1 MAGIPK
7 DINTTYD
14 VVSAFRAIEDEL
26 TASMIRNLDH
36 HRAEELEAGF
46 NWSQWQVEQL
56 AALDAYKKRN
66 LKKYQGIFK
75 NINLKIDT
83 IISMQRA
90 AGNADQEV
98 SILKAIKEGAK
109 LYKAKKQVSADGR
122 FFKEN
127 DKKINALIKATRSD
141 FKKAEVA
148 ILRRAN
154 DQYRQVIFNAQMYAA
169 TGATYEKAVDMA
181 TKDFLRAGINCIEYK
196 NGARHTMS
204 EYADMALRTAQKRAY
219 LTGEGEKRQ
228 EWGISTVIMNKRGN
242 PCPKCLPFV
251 GKVLIDDVWSGGKPE
266 DGPYPLM
273 STAISKDLYHPR
285 CKDSHT
291 TYFKGI
297 STADDTWTEEEL
309 QAVNQGNKQEA
320 REQYARLQAEKYGR
334 MSKYSLDGENKRK
347 YGARAEEWERICK
360 KEDAID
366 KEIFNGIM
374 ESDLGAFKNK
384 LRSNSEISK
393 EYYTELKNKF
403 SHGSKSAKH
412 LFIKYASEKT
422 IEVSRYE
429 GIAYFSPKIRK
440 IYMNYGTDLVNE
452 RGIGAT
458 WFHEHGH
465 LIDMAAGNIS
475 DNQEF
480 KKLIN
485 ADVNNYRIMYG
496 KKSNLKTYEEIDKAI
511 GMEIQDMRKHSAV
524 SDLLDGATKG
534 SINGCAGH
542 SIDYWK
548 YEKSITLEAFAHMYE
563 AQFDKIRYEEMR
575 KYFPRSLEYFEK
587 MIKEASK

>member
-14 VVSAFRAIEDEL
+14 VVGAFRAIEDEL

-266 DGPYPLM
+266 DGPSVSSNCFP
-273 STAISKDLYHPR
+273 D
-285 CKDSHT
+285 
-291 TYFKGI
+291 
-297 STADDTWTEEEL
+297 
-309 QAVNQGNKQEA
+309 
-320 REQYARLQAEKYGR
+320 
-334 MSKYSLDGENKRK
+334 RK
-347 YGARAEEWERICK
+347 TPA
-360 KEDAID
+360 
-366 KEIFNGIM
+366 N
-374 ESDLGAFKNK
+374 
-384 LRSNSEISK
+384 
-393 EYYTELKNKF
+393 
-403 SHGSKSAKH
+403 
-412 LFIKYASEKT
+412 
-422 IEVSRYE
+422 
-429 GIAYFSPKIRK
+429 
-440 IYMNYGTDLVNE
+440 
-452 RGIGAT
+452 
-458 WFHEHGH
+458 
-465 LIDMAAGNIS
+465 
-475 DNQEF
+475 
-480 KKLIN
+480 
-485 ADVNNYRIMYG
+485 
-496 KKSNLKTYEEIDKAI
+496 
-511 GMEIQDMRKHSAV
+511 
-524 SDLLDGATKG
+524 
-534 SINGCAGH
+534 
-542 SIDYWK
+542 
-548 YEKSITLEAFAHMYE
+548 
-563 AQFDKIRYEEMR
+563 
-575 KYFPRSLEYFEK
+575 
-587 MIKEASK
+587 

>member
-1 MAGIPK
+1 MAEIPK
-7 DINTTYD
+7 DINSAYD
-14 VVSAFRAIEDEL
+14 VVRAFQAVEDEL
-26 TASMIRNLDH
+26 ISSMIRNLDH

-109 LYKAKKQVSADGR
+109 LYKAKKQVGADGR

-127 DKKINALIKATRSD
+127 DKKINALIKATKSD
-141 FKKAEVA
+141 FKKAEIA

-169 TGATYEKAVDMA
+169 TGASYEKAVDMA

-251 GKVLIDDVWSGGKPE
+251 GKVLLDDVWSGGKPE

-273 STAISKDLYHPR
+273 STAISKGLYHPR

-320 REQYARLQAEKYGR
+320 KEQYARLQAEKYGR
-334 MSKYSLDGENKRK
+334 MAKYSLDEENKKK
-347 YGARAEEWERICK
+347 YEAREEEWKQKIEEEQMYRPIDRGKIETIEIKANQKINIRRIESYFGEIFISDVANIKPRALHTINRNTEEALKEWGIPLVRKPKIVIVDVSELNAYGKYDAINNVVYYIPEIANKDIVAEKGITEYHEMWHMKQAETFRNRGWTITSENRGDYLKALCKECK
-360 KEDAID
+360 KKID
-366 KEIFNGIM
+366 DLEITEYNVEMI
-374 ESDLGAFKNK
+374 SDYAKK
-384 LRSNSEISK
+384 MYDQERYDEVEADYMTIVK
-393 EYYTELKNKF
+393 R
-403 SHGSKSAKH
+403 GSK
-412 LFIKYASEKT
+412 
-422 IEVSRYE
+422 
-429 GIAYFSPKIRK
+429 
-440 IYMNYGTDLVNE
+440 
-452 RGIGAT
+452 
-458 WFHEHGH
+458 
-465 LIDMAAGNIS
+465 
-475 DNQEF
+475 
-480 KKLIN
+480 KL
-485 ADVNNYRIMYG
+485 
-496 KKSNLKTYEEIDKAI
+496 
-511 GMEIQDMRKHSAV
+511 
-524 SDLLDGATKG
+524 
-534 SINGCAGH
+534 
-542 SIDYWK
+542 
-548 YEKSITLEAFAHMYE
+548 
-563 AQFDKIRYEEMR
+563 
-575 KYFPRSLEYFEK
+575 
-587 MIKEASK
+587 

>member
-98 SILKAIKEGAK
+98 SLLKAIKEGAK

-127 DKKINALIKATRSD
+127 DKKINALIKATKSD
-141 FKKAEVA
+141 FKKAEIA

-169 TGATYEKAVDMA
+169 TGASYEKAVDMA

-228 EWGISTVIMNKRGN
+228 EWGVTTVIMNKRGN

-273 STAISKDLYHPR
+273 STAISKV
-285 CKDSHT
+285 
-291 TYFKGI
+291 
-297 STADDTWTEEEL
+297 STIHDVRTVT
-309 QAVNQGNKQEA
+309 
-320 REQYARLQAEKYGR
+320 RR
-334 MSKYSLDGENKRK
+334 
-347 YGARAEEWERICK
+347 
-360 KEDAID
+360 
-366 KEIFNGIM
+366 
-374 ESDLGAFKNK
+374 
-384 LRSNSEISK
+384 ISK
-393 EYYTELKNKF
+393 ESALQMTPGQRKSCRQSIREINRKRKNSMPGCRQRSMEGWQNTLWMGRIRENMQPERKSGKKYQIKILKK
-403 SHGSKSAKH
+403 K
-412 LFIKYASEKT
+412 
-422 IEVSRYE
+422 
-429 GIAYFSPKIRK
+429 
-440 IYMNYGTDLVNE
+440 M
-452 RGIGAT
+452 
-458 WFHEHGH
+458 
-465 LIDMAAGNIS
+465 
-475 DNQEF
+475 
-480 KKLIN
+480 KLI
-485 ADVNNYRIMYG
+485 
-496 KKSNLKTYEEIDKAI
+496 
-511 GMEIQDMRKHSAV
+511 
-524 SDLLDGATKG
+524 
-534 SINGCAGH
+534 
-542 SIDYWK
+542 
-548 YEKSITLEAFAHMYE
+548 
-563 AQFDKIRYEEMR
+563 
-575 KYFPRSLEYFEK
+575 
-587 MIKEASK
+587 

>member
-14 VVSAFRAIEDEL
+14 VVGAFRAIEDEL

-83 IISMQRA
+83 LISMQRA

-109 LYKAKKQVSADGR
+109 LYKAKKSISTDGR
-122 FFKEN
+122 FFKNN
-127 DKKINALIKATRSD
+127 DKKINALIKATKSD
-141 FKKAEVA
+141 FKKAEIA

-273 STAISKDLYHPR
+273 STAISKGLYHPR

-320 REQYARLQAEKYGR
+320 KEQYARLQAEKYGR
-334 MSKYSLDGENKRK
+334 MSKYSLDGENKKK
-347 YGARAEEWERICK
+347 YAAREEEWEKISDK
-360 KEDAID
+360 NIEKENEADIIELND
-366 KEIFNGIM
+366 QQ
-374 ESDLGAFKNK
+374 LGAILKYKSFESYVINDLLRETDNLLELTKEQQNYINALDEALKRVKKYNGTLIRCVDFSTYKNVEERVQSFMSDYTVGK
-384 LRSNSEISK
+384 TIKIKQYWSTSKEEGYLENPQIKIYIEDTKRERDISSIGLDENEVLYERNSEFKVISK
-393 EYYTELKNKF
+393 VLVGAIWHIVLK
-403 SHGSKSAKH
+403 
-412 LFIKYASEKT
+412 
-422 IEVSRYE
+422 EV
-429 GIAYFSPKIRK
+429 
-440 IYMNYGTDLVNE
+440 N
-452 RGIGAT
+452 
-458 WFHEHGH
+458 
-465 LIDMAAGNIS
+465 
-475 DNQEF
+475 
-480 KKLIN
+480 
-485 ADVNNYRIMYG
+485 
-496 KKSNLKTYEEIDKAI
+496 
-511 GMEIQDMRKHSAV
+511 
-524 SDLLDGATKG
+524 
-534 SINGCAGH
+534 
-542 SIDYWK
+542 
-548 YEKSITLEAFAHMYE
+548 
-563 AQFDKIRYEEMR
+563 
-575 KYFPRSLEYFEK
+575 
-587 MIKEASK
+587 

>member
-14 VVSAFRAIEDEL
+14 VVGAFRAIEDEL

-83 IISMQRA
+83 LISMQRA

-109 LYKAKKQVSADGR
+109 LYKAKKSISTDGR
-122 FFKEN
+122 FFKNN
-127 DKKINALIKATRSD
+127 DKKINALIKATKSD
-141 FKKAEVA
+141 FKKAEIA

-273 STAISKDLYHPR
+273 STAISKGLYHPR

-320 REQYARLQAEKYGR
+320 KEQYARLQAEKYGR
-334 MSKYSLDGENKRK
+334 MSKYSLDGENKKK
-347 YGARAEEWERICK
+347 YAAREEEWEKISDK
-360 KEDAID
+360 NIEKENEADIIELND
-366 KEIFNGIM
+366 QQ
-374 ESDLGAFKNK
+374 LGAILKYKSFESYVINDLLRETDNLLELTKEQQNYINALDEALKRVEKYNGTLIRCVDFSTYKNVEERVQSFMSDYTVGK
-384 LRSNSEISK
+384 TIKIKQYWSTSKEEGYLENPQIKIYIEDTKRERDISSIGLDENEVLYERNSEFKVISK
-393 EYYTELKNKF
+393 VLVGAIWHIVLK
-403 SHGSKSAKH
+403 
-412 LFIKYASEKT
+412 
-422 IEVSRYE
+422 EV
-429 GIAYFSPKIRK
+429 
-440 IYMNYGTDLVNE
+440 N
-452 RGIGAT
+452 
-458 WFHEHGH
+458 
-465 LIDMAAGNIS
+465 
-475 DNQEF
+475 
-480 KKLIN
+480 
-485 ADVNNYRIMYG
+485 
-496 KKSNLKTYEEIDKAI
+496 
-511 GMEIQDMRKHSAV
+511 
-524 SDLLDGATKG
+524 
-534 SINGCAGH
+534 
-542 SIDYWK
+542 
-548 YEKSITLEAFAHMYE
+548 
-563 AQFDKIRYEEMR
+563 
-575 KYFPRSLEYFEK
+575 
-587 MIKEASK
+587 

>member
-46 NWSQWQVEQL
+46 NWSQWQVEQP

-122 FFKEN
+122 FFKNN
-127 DKKINALIKATRSD
+127 DKKINALIKATKSD
-141 FKKAEVA
+141 FKKAEIA

-273 STAISKDLYHPR
+273 STAISKGLYHPR

-320 REQYARLQAEKYGR
+320 KEQYARLQAEKYGR
-334 MSKYSLDGENKRK
+334 MAKYSLDGENKKK
-347 YGARAEEWERICK
+347 YAAREEEWEKISDK
-360 KEDAID
+360 NIEKENEADIIELND
-366 KEIFNGIM
+366 QQ
-374 ESDLGAFKNK
+374 LGAILKYKSFESYVINDLLRETDNLLELTKEQQNYINALDEALKRVKKYNGTLIRCVDFSTYKNAEERVQSFMSDYTVGK
-384 LRSNSEISK
+384 TIKIKQYWSTSKEEGYLENPQIKIYIEDTKRERDISSIGLDENEVLYERNSEFKVISK
-393 EYYTELKNKF
+393 VLVGAIWHIVLK
-403 SHGSKSAKH
+403 
-412 LFIKYASEKT
+412 
-422 IEVSRYE
+422 EV
-429 GIAYFSPKIRK
+429 
-440 IYMNYGTDLVNE
+440 N
-452 RGIGAT
+452 
-458 WFHEHGH
+458 
-465 LIDMAAGNIS
+465 
-475 DNQEF
+475 
-480 KKLIN
+480 
-485 ADVNNYRIMYG
+485 
-496 KKSNLKTYEEIDKAI
+496 
-511 GMEIQDMRKHSAV
+511 
-524 SDLLDGATKG
+524 
-534 SINGCAGH
+534 
-542 SIDYWK
+542 
-548 YEKSITLEAFAHMYE
+548 
-563 AQFDKIRYEEMR
+563 
-575 KYFPRSLEYFEK
+575 
-587 MIKEASK
+587 

>member
-14 VVSAFRAIEDEL
+14 VVGAFRAIEDEL

-154 DQYRQVIFNAQMYAA
+154 NQYRQVIFNAQMYAA

-273 STAISKDLYHPR
+273 STAISKGLYHPR

-320 REQYARLQAEKYGR
+320 KEQYARLQAEKYGR
-334 MSKYSLDGENKRK
+334 MSKYSLDEENKRK
-347 YGARAEEWERICK
+347 YGARTEEWEKQAEYYISENNGLAAKIGDDEIPQHEEPKFIGKINIDNESEIK
-360 KEDAID
+360 KEIEKFEREAVS
-366 KEIFNGIM
+366 KEIETACVITKQGEVYYCYGTENRVFP
-374 ESDLGAFKNK
+374 DLDLNEK
-384 LRSNSEISK
+384 LRGAIISHNHPMSETGYTFSDVDMQLFMDYELEILRGCDELYTYEFTRNASEID
-393 EYYTELKNKF
+393 E
-403 SHGSKSAKH
+403 
-412 LFIKYASEKT
+412 
-422 IEVSRYE
+422 
-429 GIAYFSPKIRK
+429 
-440 IYMNYGTDLVNE
+440 
-452 RGIGAT
+452 
-458 WFHEHGH
+458 
-465 LIDMAAGNIS
+465 
-475 DNQEF
+475 
-480 KKLIN
+480 
-485 ADVNNYRIMYG
+485 
-496 KKSNLKTYEEIDKAI
+496 
-511 GMEIQDMRKHSAV
+511 
-524 SDLLDGATKG
+524 
-534 SINGCAGH
+534 
-542 SIDYWK
+542 
-548 YEKSITLEAFAHMYE
+548 TLENWCTEENYQHCHIIEE
-563 AQFDKIRYEEMR
+563 AKKRNIGYRRWKNE
-575 KYFPRSLEYFEK
+575 
-587 MIKEASK
+587 

>member
-14 VVSAFRAIEDEL
+14 VVGAFRAIEDEL

-122 FFKEN
+122 FFKNN
-127 DKKINALIKATRSD
+127 DKKINALIKATEDD
-141 FKKAEVA
+141 FKKAEIA

-169 TGATYEKAVDMA
+169 TGASYEKAVDMA

-242 PCPKCLPFV
+242 PCPKCKPFV
-251 GKVLIDDVWSGGKPE
+251 GKIFIDDVWSGGSK
-266 DGPYPLM
+266 DGISETTGLKYPLL
-273 STAISKDLYHPR
+273 SGAVKKGLYHPR
-285 CKDSHT
+285 CRDSHT
-291 TYFKGI
+291 TYFEGI
-297 STADDTWTEEEL
+297 STPPDDKYTKEEL
-309 QAVNQGNKQEA
+309 EELAKNYNYEQRQ
-320 REQYARLQAEKYGR
+320 QYAQRQAEKYGR
-334 MSKYSLDGENKRK
+334 LEEYSLDADNKRK
-347 YGARAEEWERICK
+347 YGLKKKVWNKIANSIDTMREHEPLLIHELGVPYKDDIISIISKSDERIQRIFLKYSDEIVIINENALGKGVTKKNGIRINLKNDKFNSRGAYTTIFHEIGHAIDHAGGGISYKTPNFKNALINDFEGIVNLYK
-360 KEDAID
+360 KEYNLTEQEVYA
-366 KEIFNGIM
+366 
-374 ESDLGAFKNK
+374 
-384 LRSNSEISK
+384 EISK
-393 EYYTELKNKF
+393 
-403 SHGSKSAKH
+403 
-412 LFIKYASEKT
+412 
-422 IEVSRYE
+422 
-429 GIAYFSPKIRK
+429 KIR
-440 IYMNYGTDLVNE
+440 T
-452 RGIGAT
+452 
-458 WFHEHGH
+458 HQ
-465 LIDMAAGNIS
+465 S
-475 DNQEF
+475 
-480 KKLIN
+480 
-485 ADVNNYRIMYG
+485 
-496 KKSNLKTYEEIDKAI
+496 
-511 GMEIQDMRKHSAV
+511 HSV
-524 SDLLDGATKG
+524 SDIIGGITENKCVG
-534 SINGCAGH
+534 KYSH
-542 SIDYWK
+542 KKEYWK
-548 YEKSITLEAFAHMYE
+548 KPNKLEKEAFAHFYE
-563 AQFDKIRYEEMR
+563 AFARNDEKKIHYLSEM
-575 KYFPRSLEYFEK
+575 FPTATQEFMKLLE
-587 MIKEASK
+587 